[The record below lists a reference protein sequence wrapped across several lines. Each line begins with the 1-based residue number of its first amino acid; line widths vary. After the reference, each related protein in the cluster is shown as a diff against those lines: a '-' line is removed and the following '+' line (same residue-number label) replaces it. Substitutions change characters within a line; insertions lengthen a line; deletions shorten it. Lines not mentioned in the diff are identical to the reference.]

1 MRSLLFSLLAILVF
15 VPCCDLAVG
24 QEAAQIDAATKAR
37 YEKFTKLLTGAK
49 FKGSFTLDDKPLNDL
64 HEEEYDIEKVEKMP
78 EADLWSIKARIK
90 YGSKDFTVPV
100 PIYVKW
106 AGETPVMTMDNMTL
120 PGFGTFSA
128 RVVLHV
134 DKYAGTWQHDDKG
147 GHLFGR
153 IILAKSNEEASK
165 ASDSTKSS
173 K

>member
-1 MRSLLFSLLAILVF
+1 MRTWLLMSLVALVSTQLI
-15 VPCCDLAVG
+15 CSASA
-24 QEAAQIDAATKAR
+24 QEAEKVDAATKAR
-37 YEKFTKLLTGAK
+37 YEKFSKLLTGAK
-49 FKGSFTLDDKPLNDL
+49 FRGSFTLDDKPLNEL
-64 HEEEYDIEKVEKMP
+64 QEEEYDIEKVDKLP
-78 EADLWSIKARIK
+78 EADLWSIKARIR
-90 YGSKDFTVPV
+90 YGKKDFTVPV

-106 AGETPVMTMDNMTL
+106 AGETPVMTMDKMTL

-153 IILAKSNEEASK
+153 IIMAKAEDSAAK
-165 ASDSTKSS
+165 ASETAKSS

>member
-1 MRSLLFSLLAILVF
+1 MRVLLQIVLLALLCLY
-15 VPCCDLAVG
+15 VPSVASA
-24 QEAAQIDAATKAR
+24 QEKVDAAMKAR
-37 YEKFTKLLTGAK
+37 FEKFEKLLTGAK

-78 EADLWSIKARIK
+78 EPDLWSIKARIK
-90 YGSKDFTVPV
+90 YGNKDFTVPV
-100 PIYVKW
+100 PLYVKW
-106 AGETPVMTMDNMTL
+106 AGETPVMTMDKITL

-153 IILAKSNEEASK
+153 IILAKPSDASAK
-165 ASDSTKSS
+165 PTADTPS

>member
-1 MRSLLFSLLAILVF
+1 MRTWLWMSLVVLITSQLTRATLA
-15 VPCCDLAVG
+15 
-24 QEAAQIDAATKAR
+24 QEAMEVDAATKAR

-64 HEEEYDIEKVEKMP
+64 QEEEYEIEKVEKMAEP
-78 EADLWSIKARIK
+78 DLWTIKARIK
-90 YGSKDFTVPV
+90 YGKKDFTVPV

-106 AGETPVMTMDNMTL
+106 AGETPVLTMDRMTL

-128 RVVLHV
+128 RVVLHL
-134 DKYAGTWQHDDKG
+134 DKYAGTWQHDEKG

-153 IILAKSNEEASK
+153 IELAKTDDAASQDDAAK
-165 ASDSTKSS
+165 PS

>member
-1 MRSLLFSLLAILVF
+1 MRVLLQIALLALLCVYM
-15 VPCCDLAVG
+15 PSDASA
-24 QEAAQIDAATKAR
+24 QEKVDAAMKAR
-37 YEKFTKLLTGAK
+37 FEKFEKLLTGAK

-78 EADLWSIKARIK
+78 EPDLWSIKARIK
-90 YGSKDFTVPV
+90 YGNKDFTVPV
-100 PIYVKW
+100 PLYVKW
-106 AGETPVMTMDNMTL
+106 AGETPVMTMDKITL

-153 IILAKSNEEASK
+153 IILAKPSDAGAKPAADTPSK
-165 ASDSTKSS
+165 
-173 K
+173 

>member
-1 MRSLLFSLLAILVF
+1 MRVLLQMALLALLCLY
-15 VPCCDLAVG
+15 VPSIASA
-24 QEAAQIDAATKAR
+24 QEKVDAAMKAR
-37 YEKFTKLLTGAK
+37 FEKFEKLLTGAK

-78 EADLWSIKARIK
+78 EPDLWSIKARIK
-90 YGSKDFTVPV
+90 YGNKDFTVPV
-100 PIYVKW
+100 PLYVKW
-106 AGETPVMTMDNMTL
+106 AGETPVMTMDKITL

-153 IILAKSNEEASK
+153 IILAKPSDANAKPAADTPSK
-165 ASDSTKSS
+165 
-173 K
+173 

>member
-1 MRSLLFSLLAILVF
+1 MRILLQITIAAVLFVNLPSLVSA
-15 VPCCDLAVG
+15 
-24 QEAAQIDAATKAR
+24 QEKIDAAMKAR
-37 YEKFTKLLTGAK
+37 YDKFERLLTGAK

-78 EADLWSIKARIK
+78 EPDLWSIKARIK
-90 YGSKDFTVPV
+90 YGKKDFTVPV
-100 PIYVKW
+100 PLFVKW
-106 AGETPVMTMDNMTL
+106 AGETPVMTMDKITL

-153 IILAKSNEEASK
+153 IILAKQGDAAAK
-165 ASDSTKSS
+165 PVADAPAK
-173 K
+173 

>member
-1 MRSLLFSLLAILVF
+1 MRIVLQLAIAALV
-15 VPCCDLAVG
+15 CLAVPSLVSA
-24 QEAAQIDAATKAR
+24 QEKIDAAMKAR
-37 YEKFTKLLTGAK
+37 YEKFEKLLTGSK

-78 EADLWSIKARIK
+78 EPDLWSIKARIK

-100 PIYVKW
+100 PLYVKW
-106 AGETPVMTMDNMTL
+106 AGETPVMTMDKITL

-153 IILAKSNEEASK
+153 IILAKPGDASAK
-165 ASDSTKSS
+165 PAAETPNK
-173 K
+173 

>member
-1 MRSLLFSLLAILVF
+1 MRTWLWISLVALFSTQLIGSATAQ
-15 VPCCDLAVG
+15 DAG
-24 QEAAQIDAATKAR
+24 QLDAATKAR

-49 FKGSFTLDDKPLNDL
+49 FIGSFTLDDKPLNDL
-64 HEEEYDIEKVEKMP
+64 HEEEYDIEKVDKLP

-90 YGSKDFTVPV
+90 YGKKDFTVPV

-106 AGETPVMTMDNMTL
+106 AGETPVMTMDKMTL

-153 IILAKSNEEASK
+153 IILAKADDATGK
-165 ASDSTKSS
+165 ASETAKPSN
-173 K
+173 

>member
-1 MRSLLFSLLAILVF
+1 MRTWLFVNLVALLSTQLICSAS
-15 VPCCDLAVG
+15 
-24 QEAAQIDAATKAR
+24 AQDADTLNAATKAR
-37 YEKFTKLLTGAK
+37 YEKFSKLLTGAK
-49 FKGSFTLDDKPLNDL
+49 FKGSFTLDDRPLNDL
-64 HEEEYDIEKVEKMP
+64 QEEEYDIEKVDKLP

-90 YGSKDFTVPV
+90 YGKKDFTVPV

-106 AGETPVMTMDNMTL
+106 AGETPVMTMDKMTL

-153 IILAKSNEEASK
+153 IILAKADDAAAKGNEAAKPSN
-165 ASDSTKSS
+165 
-173 K
+173 